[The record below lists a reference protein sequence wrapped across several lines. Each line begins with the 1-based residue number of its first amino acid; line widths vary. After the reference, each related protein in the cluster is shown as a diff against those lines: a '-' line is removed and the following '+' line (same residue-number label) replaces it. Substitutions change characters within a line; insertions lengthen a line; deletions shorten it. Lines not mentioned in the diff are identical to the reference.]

1 MKRNL
6 ILIAVL
12 IAAATFFVSCSE
24 KDGAVS
30 DTLSFETIEAE
41 IQNPEEFKQTKT
53 CVDGLN
59 LNPDFIGLLWQPND
73 QIGVYSQD
81 GKTRNVNFKC
91 TSSTNV
97 PRAEFS
103 GEFSGTPYYAYFPYS
118 TENDACNIA
127 SINGV
132 LLAEQSFD
140 HETGTISCDYKY
152 GKRASDGTNKFYFKQ
167 LFSMLRVTIEATDT
181 KLEGESLNNIVVSV
195 TDANGN
201 QRPICGD
208 FTFSAIDGTWS
219 MGDNIESSI
228 SMSWSKNPALTK
240 GKSYQGFITI
250 MPVVKMTDKIK
261 IAIYTDNY
269 NASFTADCK
278 LDFQAGY
285 LYDLP
290 LKLSEIA
297 SNSDKYNYQ
306 VAARP
311 ALNSF
316 SFNVSENSGKLLD
329 NKCTWNSSDNPQFDA
344 VSSHKATISGDN
356 INLMIPYLYDFK
368 LKPTFSVSEGGT
380 VTVNG
385 ETVVSGKTEVDFTK
399 PVTFTVTAGEYKRD
413 YTVNI
418 TNTGIPV
425 VVLKQSGSGDFS
437 KVTTG
442 GFLGIGATTVNQFVD
457 FMIRGKDTDWVED
470 DQITVYNA
478 DGSVNLATTT
488 CGARLRGNTSQA
500 YPKKPFAVKLTSK
513 APILGMPAHKRW
525 VLLANWLDHSMIRN
539 TVAFDIAHAI
549 ENAWKTGDIEPGIPW
564 NVHGQNVEL
573 VFVESDGTGHHVG
586 NYFFCEQIKIDGNR
600 LNIQDPYEDVT
611 NPTFATCGYLLE
623 IDTNKDETYMFETS
637 NGVPVM
643 FKDDL
648 PDNTIL
654 NSVKSRIQGIEDN
667 LDLNTSAGYNAA
679 YEHLDINSVID
690 QWLIW
695 ELTMNREYGDPR
707 SVYMYMDGDN
717 KLCAGPVWDFD
728 RGTFQNTTEAASQ
741 GNSDRVKPYNEW
753 ICWRTDESETYSY
766 IWYKQLIK
774 DKTFQTTVQ
783 ERWKVIY
790 PYLQG
795 VSEQIRNYG
804 ETLKLSFDSD
814 SAMWPTDKD
823 AVQKHKSNFSDWSGD
838 ENLATFDDVIDNF
851 VKVYEARLSGMNAL
865 ITEGKF
871 TK

>member
-12 IAAATFFVSCSE
+12 IAAASFFVSCSE

-118 TENDACNIA
+118 TENEACDIA

-250 MPVVKMTDKIK
+250 MPVVKKTDKIK

-285 LYDLP
+285 VYDLP

-329 NKCTWNSSDNPQFDA
+329 NKCTWNSSNKPQFSS
-344 VSSHKATISGDN
+344 VSSHTAEISGDN
-356 INLMIPYLYDFK
+356 ISLMIPYLYDFK
-368 LKPTFSVSEGGT
+368 LVPTFSVSEGGV
-380 VTVNG
+380 VTANG
-385 ETVVSGKTEVDFTK
+385 KTIESGKTEVDFTN
-399 PVTFTVTAGEYKRD
+399 PVTFTVTAGEYVRN

-437 KVTTG
+437 EVTSG
-442 GFLGIGATTVNQFVD
+442 SIFNRIVNNKFVD

-586 NYFFCEQIKIDGNR
+586 NYLFCEQIKIDGNR
-600 LNIQDPYEDVT
+600 LDIQDPYEDVT
-611 NPTFATCGYLLE
+611 NPTLETCGYLFE
-623 IDTNKDETYMFETS
+623 IDNNYDEDYKFQTS
-637 NGVPVM
+637 NSVPVM
-643 FKDDL
+643 FKDAM
-648 PDNTIL
+648 PDQTIF
-654 NSVKSRIQGIEDN
+654 NAIKSKIQGIEDN
-667 LDLNTSAGYNAA
+667 LDAGNYSAA
-679 YEHLDINSVID
+679 YENLDINSVID
-690 QWLIW
+690 QLIIW

-707 SVYMYMDGDN
+707 SVYYFMDGNN
-717 KLCAGPVWDFD
+717 KLSAGPVWDFD
-728 RGTFQNTTEAASQ
+728 RGTFQNTTNAASQ
-741 GNSDRVKPYNEW
+741 GNSDRVKPYDEW
-753 ICWRTDESETYSY
+753 MYWRTDESDGDSY
-766 IWYKQLIK
+766 IWYRQLAK
-774 DKTFQTTVQ
+774 DPIFKTAVQ
-783 ERWKVIY
+783 DRWKVIY

-795 VSEQIRNYG
+795 VSDQIRMYG
-804 ETLKLSFDSD
+804 KTLKLSFDSD
-814 SAMWPTDKD
+814 SAMWPTDK
-823 AVQKHKSNFSDWSGD
+823 AAIQEHKSGFTDWSGD
-838 ENLATFDDVIDNF
+838 ENLATFEEVIDNF
-851 VKVYEARLSGMNAL
+851 VKVYEARLSGMNTL
-865 ITEGKF
+865 ITSGTF

>member
-12 IAAATFFVSCSE
+12 IAAAGFFVSCSE

-30 DTLSFETIEAE
+30 DTLSFETIKAE

-97 PRAEFS
+97 PRAEFN

-118 TENDACNIA
+118 TENDACDIA

-250 MPVVKMTDKIK
+250 MPVVKKTDKIK

-285 LYDLP
+285 VYDLP

-311 ALNSF
+311 ALNGF

-356 INLMIPYLYDFK
+356 ISLMIPYLYDFK
-368 LKPTFSVSEGGT
+368 LVPTFSVSEGGV
-380 VTVNG
+380 VTANG
-385 ETVVSGKTEVDFTK
+385 KTIESGKTEVDFTN
-399 PVTFTVTAGEYKRD
+399 PVTFTVTAGEYVRN

-437 KVTTG
+437 EVTSG
-442 GFLGIGATTVNQFVD
+442 SIFNRVVNNKFVD

-573 VFVESDGTGHHVG
+573 VFIESDGTGHHVG
-586 NYFFCEQIKIDGNR
+586 NYLFCEQIKIDGNR
-600 LNIQDPYEDVT
+600 LDIQDPYEDVT
-611 NPTFATCGYLLE
+611 NPTLETCGYLFE
-623 IDTNKDETYMFETS
+623 IDNNYDEDYQFKTS
-637 NGVPVM
+637 NSVPVM
-643 FKDDL
+643 FKDAM
-648 PDNTIL
+648 PDQTIF
-654 NSVKSRIQGIEDN
+654 NAIKSKIQGIEDN
-667 LDLNTSAGYNAA
+667 LDAGNYSAA
-679 YEHLDINSVID
+679 YENLDINSVID
-690 QWLIW
+690 QLIIW

-707 SVYMYMDGDN
+707 SVYYFMDGNN
-717 KLCAGPVWDFD
+717 KLSAGPVWDFD
-728 RGTFQNTTEAASQ
+728 RGTFQNTTEAANL
-741 GNSDRVKPYNEW
+741 GNSDRVKPYDEW
-753 ICWRTDESETYSY
+753 MYWRTDESDGDSY
-766 IWYKQLIK
+766 IWYRQLAK
-774 DKTFQTTVQ
+774 DPIFKTAVQ
-783 ERWKVIY
+783 DRWKVIY

-795 VSEQIRNYG
+795 VSDQIRMYG
-804 ETLKLSFDSD
+804 ETLKLSFESD
-814 SAMWPTDKD
+814 SEMWPTDK
-823 AVQKHKSNFSDWSGD
+823 AAIQEHKSGFSDWSGD
-838 ENLATFDDVIDNF
+838 ENLATFELVIDNF

>member
-12 IAAATFFVSCSE
+12 IAAAGFFVSCSE

-97 PRAEFS
+97 PRAEFN

-118 TENDACNIA
+118 TENDACDIA

-228 SMSWSKNPALTK
+228 SMSWSKNPALNK

-285 LYDLP
+285 VYDLP

-311 ALNSF
+311 ALNGF
-316 SFNVSENSGKLLD
+316 SFNVSNNSGKLLD
-329 NKCTWNSSDNPQFDA
+329 NKCTWNSSDKPQFSS
-344 VSSHKATISGDN
+344 VSSHTAEISGDN
-356 INLMIPYLYDFK
+356 ISLMIPYLYDFK
-368 LKPTFSVSEGGT
+368 LVPTFSVSEGGV
-380 VTVNG
+380 VTANG
-385 ETVVSGKTEVDFTK
+385 KTIESGKTEVDFTN
-399 PVTFTVTAGEYKRD
+399 PVTFTVTAGEYVRN

-437 KVTTG
+437 EVTSGSIFNKV
-442 GFLGIGATTVNQFVD
+442 VNNKFVD

-586 NYFFCEQIKIDGNR
+586 NYLFCEQIKIDGNR
-600 LNIQDPYEDVT
+600 LDIQDPYEDVT
-611 NPTFATCGYLLE
+611 NPTLETCGYLFE
-623 IDTNKDETYMFETS
+623 IDNNYDEDYQFKTS
-637 NGVPVM
+637 NSVPVM
-643 FKDDL
+643 FKDAM
-648 PDNTIL
+648 PDQTIF
-654 NSVKSRIQGIEDN
+654 NAIKSKIQGIEDN
-667 LDLNTSAGYNAA
+667 LDAGNYSAA
-679 YEHLDINSVID
+679 YEDLDIYSVID
-690 QWLIW
+690 QLIIW

-707 SVYMYMDGDN
+707 SVYYFMDGNN
-717 KLCAGPVWDFD
+717 KLSAGPVWDFD
-728 RGTFQNTTEAASQ
+728 RGTFQNTTNAASQ
-741 GNSDRVKPYNEW
+741 GNSDRVKPYDQW
-753 ICWRTDESETYSY
+753 MYWRTDESDGDSY
-766 IWYKQLIK
+766 IWYRQLAK
-774 DKTFQTTVQ
+774 DPIFKTAVQ
-783 ERWKVIY
+783 DRWKVIY

-795 VSEQIRNYG
+795 VSGQIRNYG

-814 SAMWPTDKD
+814 SAMWPTDKA

-838 ENLATFDDVIDNF
+838 ENLATFEEVIDNF

-865 ITEGKF
+865 IKEGKF